1 MNETNQFLMNTA
13 LQAAQELARQNDRFA
28 FFVTLIAGCLTIGS
42 AVVWGAKYLVRQN
55 RELIDAL
62 NSAHEKHATELKEI
76 VDKLSIDMKQS
87 TEARVAQTEVFRTTA
102 EIMKDATEELRIH
115 RTIRQSAIN
124 TH

>member
-1 MNETNQFLMNTA
+1 VNETNQLAMNTA
-13 LQAAQELARQNDRFA
+13 LQTAQELARQNDRFA
-28 FFVTLIAGCLTIGS
+28 FFVTLIAGAITIGS
-42 AVVWGAKYLVRQN
+42 AVVWGAKYLVKQN
-55 RELIDAL
+55 KELIDAL
-62 NSAHEKHATELKEI
+62 NLAHESHRNELNKI
-76 VDKLSIDMKQS
+76 VDKLSVDMRQS